1 MFNILEKKAEADRIL
16 YEDAHPEHGFIL
28 LPDLKWEQ
36 TQLKNLYVMAVSYKH
51 GIKTLRDLNA
61 THLPLLKN
69 ILKQGTVRNNQ
80 ISGFSNVLYCTRES
94 GDLSSHFHSRVS
106 YGVTW
111 GSRVCVE
118 FYIFG
123 ELI

>member
-1 MFNILEKKAEADRIL
+1 MFNILEKKAEADRIV

-94 GDLSSHFHSRVS
+94 GFHMASRGGQGSVSSF
-106 YGVTW
+106 
-111 GSRVCVE
+111 
-118 FYIFG
+118 IFS
-123 ELI
+123 ENSFK